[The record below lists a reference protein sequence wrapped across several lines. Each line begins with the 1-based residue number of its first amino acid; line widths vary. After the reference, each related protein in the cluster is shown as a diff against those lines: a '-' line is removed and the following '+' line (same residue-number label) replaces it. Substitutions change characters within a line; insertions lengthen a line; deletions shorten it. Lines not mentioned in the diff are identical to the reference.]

1 MRISDWSS
9 NVCSSDLLPSLSP
22 AMEVAL
28 GEEHSGVVQLVSTA
42 EAMLD
47 RRLADVTV
55 EEREALD
62 IDLSP
67 REYVIDYP
75 TKSFP
80 VRLMQVFADEDG
92 NRRSEALSAGEG
104 NPVFCP
110 RAIAGRDALTQPLFR
125 LTPGRPS
132 SRARVGTYV

>member
-1 MRISDWSS
+1 MK
-9 NVCSSDLLPSLSP
+9 LPSLIP

-28 GEEHSGVVQLVSTA
+28 GEEHSVVVQLVSTA

-67 REYVIDYP
+67 RGYVIDYL

-92 NRRSEALSAGEG
+92 NLRSEAMSDGEG

-110 RAIAGRDALTQPLFR
+110 RAIAARDALIDDR
-125 LTPGRPS
+125 KS
-132 SRARVGTYV
+132 VVEGTRGSVRGD

>member
-1 MRISDWSS
+1 
-9 NVCSSDLLPSLSP
+9 
-22 AMEVAL
+22 
-28 GEEHSGVVQLVSTA
+28 
-42 EAMLD
+42 MLD

-67 REYVIDYP
+67 REYVIDYLA
-75 TKSFP
+75 KSFP

-92 NRRSEALSAGEG
+92 NLRSEAMSDEKG

-110 RAIAGRDALTQPLFR
+110 RAIAARDALTAQQIGRASCRERVCQRVDLGGRRIIQKTKPTKDT
-125 LTPGRPS
+125 LTTNAKTKPQK
-132 SRARVGTYV
+132 

>member
-1 MRISDWSS
+1 
-9 NVCSSDLLPSLSP
+9 
-22 AMEVAL
+22 
-28 GEEHSGVVQLVSTA
+28 
-42 EAMLD
+42 MLD

-67 REYVIDYP
+67 REYVIDYL

-92 NRRSEALSAGEG
+92 NLRSEAMSDGEG

-110 RAIAGRDALTQPLFR
+110 RAIAARDALIEQLCALPPIDR
-125 LTPGRPS
+125 KSVVSGKSGSVRVDSGGR
-132 SRARVGTYV
+132 RIIKKKTR